1 MSFLN
6 DKIQLAKYTAQYSI
20 KLFDAAME
28 AQSEAELFDYLDQ
41 IESDFREVGSRISNI
56 KLSIRTANGKAHL

>member
-1 MSFLN
+1 MNFLN
-6 DKIQLAKYTAQYSI
+6 DKIQLVKYAAQYSI